1 MIGIVGDDLV
11 EVQLSSDRM
20 LEYILTPDNLHRAYK
35 QVKANKGSG
44 GIDSMEVEQLLPTHK
59 VERTGIAQ

>member
-1 MIGIVGDDLV
+1 
-11 EVQLSSDRM
+11 M

-44 GIDSMEVEQLLPTHK
+44 GIDSMEVEQLLPTHQ
-59 VERTGIAQ
+59 VERTDIAQ